1 MMVNPEKGSIGDRR
15 MALAGRILKKA
26 RSATGAMTGAL
37 HGHAAGILK
46 KVSTGLHGQR
56 IDQKY

>member
-1 MMVNPEKGSIGDRR
+1 MIMMVNPEKGSIGDRR

-26 RSATGAMTGAL
+26 RSATGAL